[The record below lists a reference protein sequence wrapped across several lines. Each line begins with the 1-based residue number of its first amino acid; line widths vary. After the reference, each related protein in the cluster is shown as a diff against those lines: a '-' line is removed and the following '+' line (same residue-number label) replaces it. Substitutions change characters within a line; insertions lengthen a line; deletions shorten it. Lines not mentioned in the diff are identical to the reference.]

1 MNKLKYILVAGL
13 ASASVCC
20 CAQGLPWMT
29 PKTAPAAT
37 EGGAGMQRLEG
48 VLIERLDGQSFEK
61 KDING
66 TKAHMAI
73 LPTPPGVNANVN
85 VILDA
90 QYGTSLPSMEEY
102 ARQTKEGYK
111 SMFKC
116 DVTIKE
122 QSDDAMIFSASNDQF
137 AFFVK
142 VMRDAGNN
150 RFIVVTGTIADQGGG
165 ANAQSEL
172 KGIAGKIERCVRS
185 ARKEG
190 CGTGGT
196 GAVMGSVMGMG
207 TVTGAVT
214 PTPQPTTSN
223 PANDSMQDLDWVRIE
238 RFDGQSFEK
247 KSENGTTMYYAKLE
261 ASAGLE
267 AAVLILLDTQHG
279 SSLPTMEQYAQ
290 ASKKEFE
297 QKGLET
303 KIKEQ
308 DDASL
313 IITASNNEGALF
325 IKALKDVGNSRFVV
339 VMGTIVAGSGGTNDS
354 SGLKDVAGKV
364 ERCVRSAR
372 LK

>member
-20 CAQGLPWMT
+20 CAQDLPWMT
-29 PKTAPAAT
+29 PKAAPAAAKDD
-37 EGGAGMQRLEG
+37 AGVQRLEG

-73 LPTPPGVNANVN
+73 LPTPSGINANVN

-102 ARQTKEGYK
+102 AQQTKEGYK

-214 PTPQPTTSN
+214 PTPQPTASN
-223 PANDSMQDLDWVRIE
+223 PANDSMQELDWIRIE
-238 RFDGQSFEK
+238 RFDGQPFAK

-303 KIKEQ
+303 KIKDQ

-325 IKALKDVGNSRFVV
+325 IKALRDVGNSRFVI
-339 VMGTIVAGSGGTNDS
+339 VMGTIAVGNGGTSDS
-354 SGLKDVAGKV
+354 SALKGVAGKV

>member
-1 MNKLKYILVAGL
+1 MKKSNAILVGAL
-13 ASASVCC
+13 LVAAFCC
-20 CAQGLPWMT
+20 CAQSLPWMT
-29 PKTAPAAT
+29 PKAAPASAK
-37 EGGAGMQRLEG
+37 GDAGMQRLEG
-48 VLIERLDGQSFEK
+48 VLIERLDGQAFEK
-61 KDING
+61 KEING
-66 TKAHMAI
+66 TKTRMAI
-73 LPTPPGVNANVN
+73 LPTPSGINANVN

-90 QYGTSLPSMEEY
+90 QYGNSLPSMEEY

-122 QSDDAMIFSASNDQF
+122 QSDDTMVFSASNDQF

-142 VMRDAGNN
+142 VIRDVGNS

-172 KGIAGKIERCVRS
+172 KSIAGKIERCVRS

-190 CGTGGT
+190 SGT
-196 GAVMGSVMGMG
+196 GAAVGSVMGLG
-207 TVTGAVT
+207 TVTGMVT
-214 PTPQPTTSN
+214 PSSRPATGN

-238 RFDGQSFEK
+238 RFNGQPFEK
-247 KSENGTTMYYAKLE
+247 KSENGTTMYYAKLG

-303 KIKEQ
+303 TVKEQ

-325 IKALKDVGNSRFVV
+325 IKALKDAGNSRFVV
-339 VMGTIVAGSGGTNDS
+339 VMGTIVAGNGRTNDPS
-354 SGLKDVAGKV
+354 ELKSVAGKV

>member
-1 MNKLKYILVAGL
+1 MNKAKTMFTLGLVA
-13 ASASVCC
+13 ASVCC

-29 PKTAPAAT
+29 PKVAPAAAKDT
-37 EGGAGMQRLEG
+37 AGVQRLEG

-66 TKAHMAI
+66 TKTHMAI
-73 LPTPPGVNANVN
+73 LPTPAGINANVN

-102 ARQTKEGYK
+102 AQQTKEGYK

-142 VMRDAGNN
+142 VIRDVGNN
-150 RFIVVTGTIADQGGG
+150 RFIVITGTIADQGGG

-190 CGTGGT
+190 CGTG
-196 GAVMGSVMGMG
+196 AVMGSVMGVG
-207 TVTGAVT
+207 TVTGALT
-214 PTPQPTTSN
+214 PSPQPTTSN

-238 RFDGQSFEK
+238 RFDGQPFEK
-247 KSENGTTMYYAKLE
+247 KSENGTTMYYAKLG
-261 ASAGLE
+261 ASVGPE

-313 IITASNNEGALF
+313 IITASNNEGAMF
-325 IKALKDVGNSRFVV
+325 IKALRDAGNSRFVI
-339 VMGTIVAGSGGTNDS
+339 VMGTIAVGNGGTNDS
-354 SGLKDVAGKV
+354 SALKSVAGKV
-364 ERCVRSAR
+364 ERCVSSAR

>member
-1 MNKLKYILVAGL
+1 MKKLKYILAAGL

-29 PKTAPAAT
+29 PKAAPAAAKGDA
-37 EGGAGMQRLEG
+37 EMQRLEG

-142 VMRDAGNN
+142 VVKQTEM
-150 RFIVVTGTIADQGGG
+150 T
-165 ANAQSEL
+165 
-172 KGIAGKIERCVRS
+172 
-185 ARKEG
+185 
-190 CGTGGT
+190 
-196 GAVMGSVMGMG
+196 
-207 TVTGAVT
+207 
-214 PTPQPTTSN
+214 
-223 PANDSMQDLDWVRIE
+223 
-238 RFDGQSFEK
+238 
-247 KSENGTTMYYAKLE
+247 
-261 ASAGLE
+261 
-267 AAVLILLDTQHG
+267 AVL
-279 SSLPTMEQYAQ
+279 
-290 ASKKEFE
+290 
-297 QKGLET
+297 
-303 KIKEQ
+303 
-308 DDASL
+308 
-313 IITASNNEGALF
+313 
-325 IKALKDVGNSRFVV
+325 VV
-339 VMGTIVAGSGGTNDS
+339 FQ
-354 SGLKDVAGKV
+354 
-364 ERCVRSAR
+364 
-372 LK
+372 